1 MGQKTSMLN
10 CYGEGLSKKDRLLT
24 KQLIREEAKQA
35 QDRSIAAHDGNIDEV
50 LTDDDEMD
58 PDIDITNNQ
67 IDGINNI
74 NSDNNIDV
82 AGDGNTND
90 DNINADPGTTV
101 DGDGDGD
108 VTTKGGNI
116 VTITNLKKECG
127 IGNNLILNTQKMIS
141 EIEFKLN
148 EVKDSESTNIEREN
162 ELNQLYNIIFET
174 NKDLSNMTQNLQ
186 KILEITKTLPKKPKK
201 KHTKQISDEETFG
214 HNKISTIMDN
224 LNTFERQ
231 QTIEREIRH
240 EIIHQTLTTEEKTEH
255 LKDPNGRHGRH
266 GSLIRLD
273 SNHLWTHSEVSKE
286 RKDMKKYLK
295 EHIKALTR
303 CDSAKASA
311 LMANMDHDED
321 SDDDDDTAYE
331 TDTNG
336 HPTPQQKKLSDKT
349 RKSQHLNIK
358 KLVKKR
364 RKSQKKFT
372 TNETGT
378 MVKVNCDVTYDS
390 NEDVTDNND
399 NDNDNADDVDMEIND
414 SDDDNDDNA
423 ADVVDEP
430 EAPKPQEAKPEA
442 VEEYEYAKELNEF
455 RSMGFDNDE
464 YIKGLLNAKKGNIE
478 EVVNALF
485 QQ

>member
-58 PDIDITNNQ
+58 PDIDITNNH

-101 DGDGDGD
+101 DGDGD

-399 NDNDNADDVDMEIND
+399 NDNDNDNDNISQTHSNDDDDDILIDDETND
-414 SDDDNDDNA
+414 EDTASDDDNHLKTS
-423 ADVVDEP
+423 EP
-430 EAPKPQEAKPEA
+430 HGK
-442 VEEYEYAKELNEF
+442 LLRNE
-455 RSMGFDNDE
+455 S
-464 YIKGLLNAKKGNIE
+464 LLKWSQASITHETLAIVKQMD
-478 EVVNALF
+478 ALKVANTKLY
-485 QQ
+485 Q